1 LWSIPDGR
9 GDQAAAPNLE
19 ENIMTTP
26 IYLDYNATTPIDP
39 AVVDAMEPYLREHFG
54 NPSSDHAYGYRTR
67 AAVQTAREQLAA
79 LLDTA
84 PEEVVFTGGG
94 SEANNLAIKG
104 VAYALR
110 ARGNH
115 LITSAVEHPAVT
127 GPLRFLERQG
137 YQVTTLPVDADGRV
151 DPDLVAATI
160 TERTILVSIMH
171 ANNEVGT
178 LQPIRAIVDIAH
190 ARGVLVHTDA
200 AQTIGKLPVRL
211 PDLGVDLLTVAGH
224 KFYAPQGVGA
234 LIVRQ
239 GVPLEP
245 LIHGA
250 GHEGGRRAGTE
261 NIPYVV
267 GLGCAAGLAM
277 ERLPEYSER
286 VRALRDTLHRRILER
301 VPTAVLNGH
310 PVERLP
316 NTLNLSFPGVNAA
329 ALLAAIRDQVAC
341 STGSACHAGHAAP
354 SQVLLAMGRD
364 AGLAAAALRLSLG
377 WATTAQQVQQAADVI
392 GAAVPA
398 LTR

>member
-1 LWSIPDGR
+1 
-9 GDQAAAPNLE
+9 
-19 ENIMTTP
+19 MTIP

-39 AVVDAMEPYLREHFG
+39 AVVDAMEPYLRDHFG

-67 AAVQTAREQLAA
+67 AAVRAAREQLAA
-79 LLDTA
+79 LLGAA
-84 PEEVVFTGGG
+84 PQEVVFTGGG

-115 LITSAVEHPAVT
+115 LVTSAVEHPAVA

-137 YQVTTLPVDADGRV
+137 YQVTTLPVDTTGQV
-151 DPDLVAATI
+151 DPAQVAAALTDQ
-160 TERTILVSIMH
+160 TVLVSIMH
-171 ANNEVGT
+171 ANNEVGS
-178 LQPIRAIVDIAH
+178 LQPIRAIAEIAH

-224 KFYAPQGVGA
+224 KLYAPKGIGA

-239 GVPLEP
+239 DVPLEP

-250 GHEGGRRAGTE
+250 GHEDGRRAGTE
-261 NIPYVV
+261 NIPYLV
-267 GLGCAAGLAM
+267 GLGRAAALAL
-277 ERLPEYSER
+277 ERLPEYHER
-286 VRALRDTLHRRILER
+286 VRALRDRLHRRILER
-301 VPTAVLNGH
+301 APTAVLNGH
-310 PVERLP
+310 LVERLP

-341 STGSACHAGHAAP
+341 STGSACHAGYAAP
-354 SQVLLAMGRD
+354 SQVLLDMGRD

-377 WATTAQQVQQAADVI
+377 WATTAQEVEQAAEVI

-398 LTR
+398 LAGATRAAPR